1 MAKTEK
7 YEVELSPENIEAL
20 RSLATR
26 RGMDANT
33 IIQQAIAT
41 EKLIADNVGED
52 DDLLIKKGDKF
63 QKIVFDRR

>member
-20 RSLATR
+20 KSLATR

-41 EKLIADNVGED
+41 EKLIADNVGEN

-63 QKIVFDRR
+63 QKIVFDKS